1 MKAIVQDI
9 YGGPEVLHFADVPMP
24 VLRPRDL
31 LVRVQAVSVN
41 PVDTKVR
48 GGGPAGTPVAQ
59 SPMIVGWDAA
69 GVVEQVGPEVT
80 RFRPGDAVFFA
91 GDITRAGCYAEYV
104 AVDERIVGHK
114 PASLSFEAAAA
125 VPLTAL
131 TAWEGMFEQLGI
143 DPLAPSRPI
152 LIVGGAGG
160 VGSIAVQIAARVA
173 GRHVV
178 ATASRSES
186 ADYARTMG
194 AAAIIDHRHDFAP
207 QVAELGLPGFDHI
220 FSTARLENFGQL
232 VSVLNPLGRIC
243 LILSGPASQAL
254 DVSGLMAIRGTVTW
268 ELMFTRPRL
277 EIAPE
282 RQGQILDRVA
292 DLLDAGVLVSTQ
304 TQAFSWRDMAEAH
317 RRVETGHTIGK
328 IVLTV
333 D

>member
-1 MKAIVQDI
+1 MKAIVQDV

-31 LVRVQAVSVN
+31 LVRVRAVSVN

-48 GGGPAGTPVAQ
+48 AGGPAGAPVAD
-59 SPMIVGWDAA
+59 PPLILGWDGA
-69 GVVEQVGPEVT
+69 GVVEASGPEVT
-80 RFRPGDAVFFA
+80 LFRPGDEVFFA
-91 GDITRAGCYAEYV
+91 GDITRAGSYAEYV
-104 AVDERIVGHK
+104 AIDERIVGRK
-114 PASLSFEAAAA
+114 PASLTYEEAAA

-143 DPLAPSRPI
+143 DPLAPPRPI

-173 GRHVV
+173 GLHVV
-178 ATASRSES
+178 ATASRQES
-186 ADYARTMG
+186 AEHARAMG
-194 AAAIIDHRHDFAP
+194 AAAIIDHYQEFAP
-207 QVAELGLPGFDHI
+207 QVQASGLPGFDLI

-243 LILSGPASQAL
+243 LILSGPPSQAL
-254 DVSGLMAIRGTVTW
+254 DVSALMGIRGTVTW

-277 EIAPE
+277 GIEAE
-282 RQGQILDRVA
+282 RQGQILNRVA
-292 DLLDAGVLVSTQ
+292 ALLDAGVLTSTL
-304 TQAFSWRDMAEAH
+304 TQQLSWREMAEAH
-317 RRVETGHTIGK
+317 RRLETSHTIGK